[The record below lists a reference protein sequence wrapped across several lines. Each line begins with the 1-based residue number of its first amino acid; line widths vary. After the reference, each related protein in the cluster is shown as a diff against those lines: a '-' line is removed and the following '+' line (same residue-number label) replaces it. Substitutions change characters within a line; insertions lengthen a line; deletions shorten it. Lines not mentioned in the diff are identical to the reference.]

1 MLSAVKIPVL
11 GDIPFFGPILFD
23 QTVLVYLTYLAVA
36 VVTFVLFQTRWGL
49 RVRAVGEHPKA
60 ADTVGIRVKRVR
72 YSAVLWAG
80 VLAGLGG
87 AFFTVGYAGSFS
99 KDMTAGNGFIA
110 LAALIMG
117 RWHPIGAMVAALFF
131 GFATQLQSQLQI
143 IQTPIPGELLLMAPY
158 LATIIAVAGLVG
170 RVRAPKADGEPYV
183 TE

>member
-1 MLSAVKIPVL
+1 
-11 GDIPFFGPILFD
+11 
-23 QTVLVYLTYLAVA
+23 
-36 VVTFVLFQTRWGL
+36 VLFETRWGL
-49 RVRAVGEHPKA
+49 RVRSVGEHPKA
-60 ADTVGIRVKRVR
+60 ADTVGIKVKRVR
-72 YSAVLWAG
+72 YQAVLSGG

-87 AFFTVGYAGSFS
+87 AFFTVGYAGSFN

-158 LATIIAVAGLVG
+158 LATIVAVAGLVG

-183 TE
+183 QG